1 MARALLVVASVGA
14 AVAAVPAAADAFAAG
29 GALRSALVW
38 QAYGLLV
45 FAGLFALLAWRPRA
59 YRGVWELAILNKL
72 ALTVTALFTGDGPTL
87 VADGVLSA
95 LLVAA
100 YVLARGWSR
109 G

>member
-1 MARALLVVASVGA
+1 MARALL
-14 AVAAVPAAADAFAAG
+14 AVAAAGALVAALPTAADAVAAD

-38 QAYGLLV
+38 QAYGLVV
-45 FAGLFALLAWRPRA
+45 FAGLFALLAWRPRG
-59 YRGVWELAILNKL
+59 YRGVWELAILNKV
-72 ALTVTALFTGDGPTL
+72 ALTVTALFTGDGAVL
-87 VADGVLSA
+87 AADGALSV